1 MLYFTL
7 YQLRQSRETA
17 EGETDEER
25 EQRRHNIDDL
35 NDLSSR
41 CEVLLAQCFRV
52 ASEFLYVMLLIA
64 DVHLLKELLQIDVMD
79 MDGCHDLLSL
89 LTDGF
94 LETNVN
100 SVAEAGLYKSSSV
113 YVRLFSI
120 LFDGDPELRHYLIS
134 PESGCGEIL
143 KAVRML
149 HGFHV

>member
-7 YQLRQSRETA
+7 YQLRQSRETV
-17 EGETDEER
+17 EGETDEEH

-52 ASEFLYVMLLIA
+52 ASGLLFCLSSVA
-64 DVHLLKELLQIDVMD
+64 DVQLLKELLQIDIMD

-89 LTDGF
+89 FTDGF
-94 LETNVN
+94 LESNVD
-100 SVAEAGLYKSSSV
+100 SVAEAGLYKSTSV

-134 PESGCGEIL
+134 PESGCGEVL
-143 KAVRML
+143 KAVGEL
-149 HGFHV
+149 WIFHV